1 MGAGQAQ
8 AITGLGGDDQRVG
21 GVQAPRDPDA
31 QAWRM
36 GRVAAADGQHAPFQ
50 TGDLDVVALVAVL
63 LQTVGIVGHEREA
76 VHGALQP
83 EISRRG
89 GEGET
94 DHLVAQGAVQT
105 PEVVVEGPLAQ
116 SFLADAF
123 QVDVGDGESR

>member
-36 GRVAAADGQHAPFQ
+36 GWVAAADGQHAPFQ
-50 TGDLDVVALVAVL
+50 AGDLDVVALVAVL

-83 EISRRG
+83 EISHRG

-94 DHLVAQGAVQT
+94 DHLVA
-105 PEVVVEGPLAQ
+105 
-116 SFLADAF
+116 
-123 QVDVGDGESR
+123 